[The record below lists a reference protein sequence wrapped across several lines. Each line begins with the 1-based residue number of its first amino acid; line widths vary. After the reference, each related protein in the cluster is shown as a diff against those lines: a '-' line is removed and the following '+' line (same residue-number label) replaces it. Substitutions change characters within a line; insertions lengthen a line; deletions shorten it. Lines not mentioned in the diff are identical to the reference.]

1 MKPLLPCLALLLV
14 GCAETAPAPS
24 SAVKVANGVALKSFP
39 PALHLVVGGARTP
52 FVAAYDRDER
62 VESVA
67 LEGHAK
73 IAEEG
78 VARLD
83 GGRVVAVAAGEGTLH
98 VENELGAVDVP
109 IVVHAAEPTALA
121 IDPVGAARIGEAVAV
136 KATLTWAEGTSD
148 ATFDVVFSTDEPA
161 HLHVPDAVDAR
172 GWVAPLDDKPT
183 TLRARLG
190 NLEATTPVRAVGKP
204 PVGIEIRLAWSFMNL
219 RRFGAFARYE
229 DGEEREISGAC
240 AWETDGKRW
249 RAAISAAPLGPS
261 LLADQVS
268 WDRIATCTVAGVRGS
283 GSLFSP

>member
-1 MKPLLPCLALLLV
+1 MKPLLPCLALLLF

-24 SAVKVANGVALKSFP
+24 SAVKIANGVALKSFP
-39 PALHLVVGGARTP
+39 PALHLVVGSARTP
-52 FVAAYDRDER
+52 FVAVYDGAER
-62 VESVA
+62 VEVVA

-73 IAEEG
+73 IAEG

-83 GGRVVAVAAGEGTLH
+83 GGHVIAVAAGEGTLH

-121 IDPVGAARIGEAVAV
+121 LDPIGPARIGEPVAV
-136 KATLTWAEGTSD
+136 KATLTWAEGASD
-148 ATFDVVFSTDEPA
+148 ATFDVAFSTDEPT

-172 GWVAPLDDKPT
+172 GWVAPLDDRAT
-183 TLRARLG
+183 TLRARFG
-190 NLEATTPVRAVGKP
+190 DLEATTPVRAVGKP

-249 RAAISAAPLGPS
+249 RAAISGAPLGPS

-268 WDRIATCTVAGVRGS
+268 WNRVATCTVAGVRGS